1 MEPEVAIEVQSEAE
15 GDDDDETE
23 SFSDGESSYDD
34 ELDFAEL
41 AELYSMRVTINT
53 HTCSLDAA

>member
-41 AELYSMRVTINT
+41 AELRQLAKFSAM
-53 HTCSLDAA
+53 AA